1 MSRFITVCSIFAIR
15 CLFSI
20 SAQAQQVELPMPG
33 IIVNTRC
40 TINDSYDFGMYWRRP
55 EPSIVPVW
63 AGQTWFPPAAYYSN
77 GRAGKRSDEIGLL

>member
-40 TINDSYDFGMYWRRP
+40 TINDGYDFDDVL
-55 EPSIVPVW
+55 E
-63 AGQTWFPPAAYYSN
+63 AA
-77 GRAGKRSDEIGLL
+77 RAVDLSSVGGPDLVSSGGLLQQRTCRQTE